1 MGLLLLETNHCN
13 LIYEFN
19 KGTTLRVKVMKTKKK
34 PKKAVIQPL
43 KVVLVEQG
51 STIITQ
57 IYRSRE
63 SCRLNGKAR
72 YDKIVARII
81 ERLEPHYGHSETGR
95 IPRSGMDY
103 SNSVCQGGK

>member
-1 MGLLLLETNHCN
+1 MGFLLLKTNDCN

-19 KGTTLRVKVMKTKKK
+19 KGTILSIQLIKSEER

-51 STIITQ
+51 STTTTH

-63 SCRLNGKAR
+63 SFRLNKKTR
-72 YDKIVARII
+72 YDKVIVRII
-81 ERLEPHYGHSETGR
+81 EKPEQYYGH
-95 IPRSGMDY
+95 
-103 SNSVCQGGK
+103 

>member
-1 MGLLLLETNHCN
+1 MGLLLLKTNDCN

-19 KGTTLRVKVMKTKKK
+19 KGTTLSVKVMKLEKR

-51 STIITQ
+51 STTTTH

-63 SCRLNGKAR
+63 NFRLNRKTR
-72 YDKIVARII
+72 YDKVIVRII
-81 ERLEPHYGHSETGR
+81 EKPEQHYGH
-95 IPRSGMDY
+95 
-103 SNSVCQGGK
+103 

>member
-1 MGLLLLETNHCN
+1 MGLLLLRTNGCN

-19 KGTTLRVKVMKTKKK
+19 KGTTLSIQVNKSEKG

-51 STIITQ
+51 STITTH

-63 SCRLNGKAR
+63 NFGLNKKTR
-72 YDKIVARII
+72 YDKVIVRII
-81 ERLEPHYGHSETGR
+81 EKSEQHYGH
-95 IPRSGMDY
+95 
-103 SNSVCQGGK
+103 

>member
-1 MGLLLLETNHCN
+1 MGLLLLKTNEYN

-19 KGTTLRVKVMKTKKK
+19 KRTTLSIKVIKSKKR

-51 STIITQ
+51 STITTH

-63 SCRLNGKAR
+63 NFKLNERAR
-72 YDKIVARII
+72 YDKVIARIT
-81 ERLEPHYGHSETGR
+81 EKPE
-95 IPRSGMDY
+95 
-103 SNSVCQGGK
+103 

>member
-1 MGLLLLETNHCN
+1 MGLLLLKTNDYN

-19 KGTTLRVKVMKTKKK
+19 KGTTLHVKVLKSKKR

-51 STIITQ
+51 STIITH

-63 SCRLNGKAR
+63 NRLDEKAR
-72 YDKIVARII
+72 YDKVIARII
-81 ERLEPHYGHSETGR
+81 ERPEQHYGH
-95 IPRSGMDY
+95 
-103 SNSVCQGGK
+103 

>member
-1 MGLLLLETNHCN
+1 MLLKTKDCH

-19 KGTTLRVKVMKTKKK
+19 KETTLSIKVMKSKKR

-51 STIITQ
+51 STIITH

-63 SCRLNGKAR
+63 NFRLDEKAR
-72 YDKIVARII
+72 YDKIIARII
-81 ERLEPHYGHSETGR
+81 EKPKQHYGH
-95 IPRSGMDY
+95 
-103 SNSVCQGGK
+103 